1 MTDKEKLLKSKIREQ
16 KKLIKRLKN
25 MVKTYAPYMS
35 FPDENRKQGNY
46 LQQFQEQILKI
57 YL

>member
-35 FPDENRKQGNY
+35 FPDENRK
-46 LQQFQEQILKI
+46 
-57 YL
+57 